1 MKDTAAFKKV
11 REEKGGWDVGSKWAY
26 ENAYSECFYDLEARS
41 TELLDEH
48 VIPALEKSGKPVGL
62 FVSHDMLVVT
72 LVVYASMKN
81 VDLKYYQSS
90 SRKWLN
96 YLAGIAIVIK
106 PDGTR
111 IFYAVNGL
119 ESATMTM

>member
-1 MKDTAAFKKV
+1 M
-11 REEKGGWDVGSKWAY
+11 
-26 ENAYSECFYDLEARS
+26 
-41 TELLDEH
+41 
-48 VIPALEKSGKPVGL
+48 GL